1 MGYKVFISYSSKDKN
16 IADAVCNHLENAK
29 IPCWIA
35 PRDIRPSDEWA
46 TAIVNGIEACEI
58 LLLIFTGNSDASPQV
73 VREVERAVNKGLIV
87 MPIRIENVMPTKS
100 MEYYLSAVHWL
111 DAFIPPHSQYLDL
124 ITDKV
129 KTVLSTKSNL
139 PTIDKWNP
147 RAQKYSSG
155 AYLST
160 GEINTSSSNSLHL
173 ETELFGQA
181 PFLILEQT
189 SKISWMLGKPEAD
202 GGWHYELIGDTPDDG
217 KITISSMAFTKNSFK
232 FNSNLDFR
240 NAAIK
245 REFGDDAT
253 HADFEHV
260 RAYASLIG
268 VPQFIDLLQ
277 LRDIRNPEIGAYDGV
292 DYWNQGP
299 FVTYKGETSEGTRA
313 FFISVH
319 DGVLIDDW
327 RIIETIDS
335 HNIDLGSWH
344 NNRPILAVIS
354 KKLRCKKDGDA
365 LRIET

>member
-189 SKISWMLGKPEAD
+189 SKISWMLGKPKAD

-217 KITISSMAFTKNSFK
+217 EITISSMTFTKNSFK

-240 NAAIK
+240 NSAIK

-260 RAYASLIG
+260 RAYASLI
-268 VPQFIDLLQ
+268 
-277 LRDIRNPEIGAYDGV
+277 EIG
-292 DYWNQGP
+292 
-299 FVTYKGETSEGTRA
+299 RA
-313 FFISVH
+313 HV
-319 DGVLIDDW
+319 
-327 RIIETIDS
+327 
-335 HNIDLGSWH
+335 
-344 NNRPILAVIS
+344 
-354 KKLRCKKDGDA
+354 
-365 LRIET
+365 